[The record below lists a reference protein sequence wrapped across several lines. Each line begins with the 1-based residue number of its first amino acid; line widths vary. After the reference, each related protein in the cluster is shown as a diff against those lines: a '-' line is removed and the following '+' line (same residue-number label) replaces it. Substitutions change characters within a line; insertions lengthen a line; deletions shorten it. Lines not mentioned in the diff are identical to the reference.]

1 MIKKLLK
8 SQTGSTLIMVLMTL
22 SVLSILGTAA
32 MSLGVMNLKMKM
44 VDTKQ
49 KTSFYLSEAG
59 IEEAYAIMMKKV
71 EAGIKKGNVEVEKE
85 LPKFIQDERSKQFD
99 EELDYKSPYLNADGS
114 VDEERI
120 KPKLQEWFREGYAK
134 YLNEG
139 YKDSKNPTKN
149 EESLMNEIKLSSY
162 TVLDTNV
169 DKNGA
174 NVSIVEDESSKFPK
188 KNEGLTDDSK
198 FIITIV
204 SEFNHKKIKKNIK
217 STFSIN
223 IPKYNTPYYIGN
235 DVFKLKENV
244 LWTKALIADK
254 NIVIQGNDVAVNG
267 DIYAYGDLT
276 KKNIEQRGILVGLN
290 NKSGNLTVEGN
301 VSTGGYLK
309 TSENNSNITVKKGDV
324 YCNSLVIPQGKSNCN
339 IKIEKGNVNTYDDIE
354 LNGEKSKIN
363 IDGNYYGFS
372 YGSRGHDES
381 SSIIIN
387 SEDIGKTN
395 GSSIT
400 ITGNGESKKYYG
412 NGQDDGK
419 GNFIAGTVYIDLDN
433 DVDYQTG
440 ESISV
445 KGNYIGYS
453 KKLESQSVRLSDG
466 KDYYEKDINFQYIS
480 PLYLMNKINGSN
492 RPIYE
497 QRGKYLKAI
506 YDKDN
511 SILNLGEGGINI
523 KNIKY
528 SLGGYIKNEKTGS
541 ELESG
546 IFDISHINYFDIN
559 LKEYEYHINT
569 MADPQIDNYSN
580 LDNKVDI
587 DYWFNFS
594 NINEVNNDE
603 IFYSNNDSNKKISI
617 IGPNANNP
625 DKSGDFVEIKNLDGK
640 SRGIIVTKGD
650 VYIYGKIDF
659 KGIIVTKGN
668 IYIQD
673 DNPKEFTNDYKTNF
687 EGNYAIHEI
696 IKHIN
701 DKGTNKI
708 GDLFKQK
715 PSWSKET
722 QSIVDNSDAGVDNNV
737 QTHYKFFNLIDITK
751 WQQSK

>member
-22 SVLSILGTAA
+22 SVLSVLGTAA

-44 VDTKQ
+44 VGTKQ

-59 IEEAYAIMMKKV
+59 LEEVYGIMMKKI
-71 EAGIKKGNVEVEKE
+71 EAGIKKGNVEVENK
-85 LPKFIQDERSKQFD
+85 LPKFINDEREKQFD
-99 EELDYKSPYLNADGS
+99 EDRSYKSPYLNADGS
-114 VDEERI
+114 VDEEAI
-120 KPKLQEWFREGYAK
+120 KPKLQEWFREGYAN

-149 EESLMNEIKLSSY
+149 EKSLIEEIEQNSY
-162 TVLDTNV
+162 TVLDENI
-169 DKNGA
+169 DKNRA
-174 NVSIVEDESSKFPK
+174 NVIIKKSINFPE

-198 FIITIV
+198 FILAIS
-204 SEFNHKKIKKNIK
+204 SEFNHKNIQKNIN

-254 NIVIQGNDVAVNG
+254 NIVVTGNNVTIHG
-267 DIYAYGDLT
+267 DIYAYGDIT
-276 KKNIEQRGILVGLN
+276 KDIKERGILVGAN
-290 NKSGNLTVEGN
+290 NLTVHGN
-301 VSTGGYLK
+301 VATGGYLQ
-309 TSENNSNITVKKGDV
+309 TSKNNSNITVKKGNV

-372 YGSRGHDES
+372 YGSKGHDES

-453 KKLESQSVRLSDG
+453 KKLEGQSVRLSDG

-511 SILNLGEGGINI
+511 SILNLGEDGINI

-528 SLGGYIKNEKTGS
+528 SLGDYIKNEKTGS

-569 MADPQIDNYSN
+569 MADPQIDNYSDSDSK
-580 LDNKVDI
+580 LDI
-587 DYWFNFS
+587 EYWYDFDD
-594 NINEVNNDE
+594 INEVNKDE
-603 IFYSNNDSNKKISI
+603 IFYSNKNPDKKLSI
-617 IGPNANNP
+617 IGPGANNP
-625 DKSGDFVEIKNLDGK
+625 DKSGDYAQIKNSDGK

-659 KGIIVTKGN
+659 KGIIVTDGN

-673 DNPKEFTNDYKTNF
+673 NQQKEFTNDYKTNF
-687 EGNYAIHEI
+687 KGNYGIHKI
-696 IKHIN
+696 VKHRN
-701 DKGTNKI
+701 DKDKKI
-708 GDLFKQK
+708 GDLFEQK

-722 QSIVDNSDAGVDNNV
+722 ESIVYESEAGVDDNV
-737 QTHYKFFNLIDITK
+737 KTYYKFSDLIDITK